1 MKTPIFLTLFIFC
14 TLLVNGQ
21 TEYLLDSTI
30 NREIFIPFFLNVET
44 QKYFYDDN
52 ERLIRKNTKTFNE
65 SYTIYSYGSNLI
77 VESVYT
83 KFDGLDDFY
92 LSNTITRYLNDDQ
105 FEIKVEHTRNEE
117 IYYLDSI
124 ILDDRNRLI
133 EKYSKSKDF
142 SNNTL
147 YLSYFEENKY
157 KDGYLKE
164 KRIEYYDSYDI
175 LLNAEY
181 DSFNYNAQGF
191 LTSEIKIWDYLT
203 YGSYTE
209 EKVYTYKNGT
219 ISEVKITFNW
229 GENSEN
235 KTINRYSYNYPY
247 YTIKEY
253 FVNYDLESFM
263 FEEKYKLS
271 SSSFFEHDSIQKF
284 NQPESINNKVLENVY
299 TENYL
304 EEEQLLRIRTVEKS
318 FDFQGGLQVLNVI
331 DEFYNKRDIQVESS
345 LEDFTLFPN
354 PSSVNDLIFIRPK
367 KSDLIFNQIIIYN
380 ELGQVIVRKPV
391 NSGRLIQ
398 FRVPNLSSGIYFMN
412 LAYNGTIVSVA
423 KKMVVR

>member
-1 MKTPIFLTLFIFC
+1 
-14 TLLVNGQ
+14 
-21 TEYLLDSTI
+21 
-30 NREIFIPFFLNVET
+30 
-44 QKYFYDDN
+44 
-52 ERLIRKNTKTFNE
+52 
-65 SYTIYSYGSNLI
+65 
-77 VESVYT
+77 
-83 KFDGLDDFY
+83 
-92 LSNTITRYLNDDQ
+92 
-105 FEIKVEHTRNEE
+105 
-117 IYYLDSI
+117 
-124 ILDDRNRLI
+124 
-133 EKYSKSKDF
+133 
-142 SNNTL
+142 
-147 YLSYFEENKY
+147 
-157 KDGYLKE
+157 
-164 KRIEYYDSYDI
+164 
-175 LLNAEY
+175 
-181 DSFNYNAQGF
+181 
-191 LTSEIKIWDYLT
+191 
-203 YGSYTE
+203 
-209 EKVYTYKNGT
+209 
-219 ISEVKITFNW
+219 
-229 GENSEN
+229 
-235 KTINRYSYNYPY
+235 
-247 YTIKEY
+247 
-253 FVNYDLESFM
+253 M